1 MRAFPLRVGVVILP
15 DEPWTRARD
24 RWMLA
29 EQLGFAHAWTYDHLT
44 WRGHRDHTWFA
55 AVPTLT
61 AAATATTRIRL
72 GPLVASPNFR
82 HPLTL
87 AKEMIALDDIS
98 GGRVTLGVGAGGTG
112 WDATMLGQTPW
123 DPRERA
129 GRFAEFVQL
138 TDTLLRSPRVTFQG
152 RFYAVD
158 EARTHPGCTQQ
169 PRLPLALAAT
179 GRRGMSVVAAFA
191 DTWVTTGAQRHTES
205 SSVEDDVEGVR
216 AQIDALDAACH
227 DAGRDPTSLAR
238 LVLTGVSL
246 QSGLDSADA
255 FEEVA
260 ARYADAGVTDLVV
273 HMPRPTDPYR
283 GDLAMFERIFSD

>member
-1 MRAFPLRVGVVILP
+1 
-15 DEPWTRARD
+15 
-24 RWMLA
+24 MLA

-123 DPRERA
+123 SMLNDLTERNMDMWKNL
-129 GRFAEFVQL
+129 Q
-138 TDTLLRSPRVTFQG
+138 QG
-152 RFYAVD
+152 F
-158 EARTHPGCTQQ
+158 
-169 PRLPLALAAT
+169 L
-179 GRRGMSVVAAFA
+179 
-191 DTWVTTGAQRHTES
+191 
-205 SSVEDDVEGVR
+205 SSVRSGAFDPEKKPDKK
-216 AQIDALDAACH
+216 DAK
-227 DAGRDPTSLAR
+227 S
-238 LVLTGVSL
+238 
-246 QSGLDSADA
+246 
-255 FEEVA
+255 
-260 ARYADAGVTDLVV
+260 
-273 HMPRPTDPYR
+273 
-283 GDLAMFERIFSD
+283 